1 MSFQNKNKRN
11 SSSSFFNNNQFF
23 RGISIDEAT
32 QLNLSISQIPSQM
45 GQSCMLSQDL
55 FLSQMPQDKSKNKD
69 LKQMP
74 SDSSKISFAKDLTS
88 SFVSNSINNN
98 FSVKIDAT
106 SIDEQLNQGDYQ
118 KVKEFIYCF
127 QNLFICKEHKDS
139 FVQIDDDTVQINVEE
154 LLFNK
159 KCQNSTCLEI
169 CKKQLKICSL
179 HSFNKLMYHSL
190 KIALNSVLSKNL
202 KSDYSKFKL
211 KLKIS
216 QNSQNSEGSSIFK
229 AKHNDFVLLSGF
241 FQSYIESSIYFSYV
255 QRRYAIVHSYKYVIN
270 DENQTCLTVFTL
282 DKEVKDQINLFQ
294 DVNLFGFLVI
304 VTNPYSQLNE
314 FTVQINQI
322 SQIKQNDP
330 QYCLDDQLKIIQEMR
345 EQQQNKS
352 CFDSMVKNFFKN
364 VLPQNFIFKGLL
376 LLIIVSNTSKL
387 SDLNILFLCD
397 NGLSQTDLLKQLQFF
412 QKQNY
417 KIISE
422 QENKANKQQGNPL
435 IQKKANGKNN
445 CPLNQSSQSKQVYLN
460 CHKQNSDALR
470 RSMKLKFHNQIMK
483 GQIEQLGEY
492 HSINILFSSC
502 CFSSYKQNLTISE
515 NCLPLS
521 SSLLQELQYI
531 CRIKD
536 CIDEDFIQKKFNE
549 KLNRKIVSK
558 RKLNDYNHDEYFQDS
573 ISSRI
578 NLQNECSY
586 QDDNF
591 YQNYFEFLKSVPTPI
606 FNQNSSELVRQAF
619 INFQVVNKFQENL
632 HFLTQNPKIVPLI
645 IELSK
650 ARAKIDFCEKVKEE
664 HIQDVIDLLIEGFQ
678 DISQET
684 DQIFQEEDDEEEEEK
699 QMQEN
704 NEEVT
709 SRKVKKCGKQ
719 KQVMIYLNF
728 LKERGS
734 TFNRRELR
742 QCFDECGIEITGC
755 FDDFI
760 DELNYNDYL
769 KQITQTQFQLNL
781 EKL

>member
-11 SSSSFFNNNQFF
+11 SSNSFFNNNQFF
-23 RGISIDEAT
+23 RGINIDEAT

-55 FLSQMPQDKSKNKD
+55 FLSQKPQDKSKNK
-69 LKQMP
+69 Q
-74 SDSSKISFAKDLTS
+74 SDSSKISFTKDLTS
-88 SFVSNSINNN
+88 SLVSNSINNN
-98 FSVKIDAT
+98 FTVKIDTT
-106 SIDEQLNQGDYQ
+106 SIDEQLSQADYQ
-118 KVKEFIYCF
+118 KVKEFVYYF
-127 QNLFICKEHKDS
+127 QNIFACKEHYNS
-139 FVQIDDDTVQINVEE
+139 LVQIDDNTVQINLEE

-159 KCQNSTCLEI
+159 KCQNSTCFEL
-169 CKKQLKICSL
+169 CKKQLKIYSL
-179 HSFNKLMYHSL
+179 NSFNKLMYHSL
-190 KIALNSVLSKNL
+190 KIALNTVLSKNL
-202 KSDYSKFKL
+202 KSDFSKFKI

-216 QNSQNSEGSSIFK
+216 QNSQNNENNSIFK
-229 AKHNDFVLLSGF
+229 AKHNDLVFLSGF
-241 FQSYIESSIYFSYV
+241 FQSQIESTIYFSYV
-255 QRRYAIVHSYKYVIN
+255 QRRYTIVHSFKFIVN

-282 DKEVKDQINLFQ
+282 DKEVKDQVDLFQ
-294 DVNLFGFLVI
+294 DVNLIGFLVI
-304 VTNPYSQLNE
+304 ITNPFSQLNE

-322 SQIKQNDP
+322 SYIKQNDP

-345 EQQQNKS
+345 EQQQQKS

-364 VLPQNFIFKGLL
+364 VLPQNFVFKGLL
-376 LLIIVSNTSKL
+376 LLTIVSNTSIL

-397 NGLSQTDLLKQLQFF
+397 NGLSQADLLKQLQFF

-417 KIISE
+417 KIVSE
-422 QENKANKQQGNPL
+422 QENKSFKQQRNTL
-435 IQKKANGKNN
+435 VQKKANGKSNSSIG
-445 CPLNQSSQSKQVYLN
+445 LSSQSKQVYLN

-470 RSMKLKFHNQIMK
+470 RHLKHKFHSQIMK
-483 GQIEQLGEY
+483 GQIEQLNEY
-492 HSINILFSSC
+492 HSINILFSNC
-502 CFSSYKQNLTISE
+502 CFSSYNQHMTISQ

-531 CRIKD
+531 CRVRD
-536 CIDEDFIQKKFNE
+536 CVDEDFIQKKINAQ
-549 KLNRKIVSK
+549 LNRKIVSK
-558 RKLNDYNHDEYFQDS
+558 RKFNDYNQDEYFQDS

-591 YQNYFEFLKSVPTPI
+591 YQNYFEFLKSVPTPQ
-606 FNQNSSELVRQAF
+606 FNQSSSELVRQAF

-632 HFLTQNPKIVPLI
+632 HFLTQNPKIVPFI

-650 ARAKIDFCEKVKEE
+650 ARAKIDFCEIVKEE
-664 HIQDVIDLLIEGFQ
+664 HIQDVIDLIIEGLQ

-684 DQIFQEEDDEEEEEK
+684 EQVFQQEEDCNEEEQ
-699 QMQEN
+699 QMLDN
-704 NEEVT
+704 NEVAGC
-709 SRKVKKCGKQ
+709 RKIKKCGKQ
-719 KQVMIYLNF
+719 KQVMIYLNY
-728 LKERGS
+728 LKEKGS

-742 QCFDECGIEITGC
+742 QYFDECGIQITGC